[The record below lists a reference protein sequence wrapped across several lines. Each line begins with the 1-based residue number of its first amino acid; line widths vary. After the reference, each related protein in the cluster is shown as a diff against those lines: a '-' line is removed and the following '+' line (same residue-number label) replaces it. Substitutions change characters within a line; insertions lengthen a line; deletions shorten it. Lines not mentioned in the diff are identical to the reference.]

1 MKRFALAVVL
11 SFSISHF
18 AVAQHH
24 SGGGS
29 SSSSSS
35 SSGGSSSAGGYSGGS
50 SGGYSGGSSHSSGSS
65 GGGGYSGGSS
75 HSSGSS
81 GGYSGGSHS
90 AGGSGSSVGGSSH
103 SGGGS
108 HSNAGSG
115 HSGGSSNAGN
125 SHFGYGNSSARTNM
139 RSGTNS
145 VEHVGNFSGPSQTG
159 GPIGSTA
166 DRLSTFRQ
174 ATASGDAW
182 MYKSFTLDISAKNL
196 NKAVAHREFD
206 GKLQGVGLES
216 SKSAYREKVGA
227 IGINFKEGH
236 RPNWIARMFG
246 AKTTAP
252 KQSVSPQL
260 RPCLN
265 KECKPVPV
273 PPKPC
278 VGKKCPVPTPPPIPT
293 PSTGVCTNGYDAYG
307 YCAPW
312 GYVDRCST
320 QSDYCYVRF
329 ARVNRNYCGR
339 ILQQIRRE
347 QASYLQVEQTQQSS
361 CAAGPQSQECAQAS
375 QKLQQLGNDIFQ
387 LQHQYQLCQTA
398 TGWVTADPGRSI
410 GTAAPSPN
418 GWPHFRPPFF

>member
-11 SFSISHF
+11 SVSITHF
-18 AVAQHH
+18 AIAQHH

-29 SSSSSS
+29 SSSGSS
-35 SSGGSSSAGGYSGGS
+35 SSGGYGGGS
-50 SGGYSGGSSHSSGSS
+50 SGGYSGGSNHSSGSS

-81 GGYSGGSHS
+81 GGSSGSGGSHS
-90 AGGSGSSVGGSSH
+90 SNGGSSH

-115 HSGGSSNAGN
+115 PSGGSSNTGSYHSSHGN
-125 SHFGYGNSSARTNM
+125 DSARSNM
-139 RSGTNS
+139 RSSTNP
-145 VEHVGNFSGPSQTG
+145 VERSGSFSGASQTG
-159 GPIGSTA
+159 GSIGSTA
-166 DRLSTFRQ
+166 DRSSTLRQ
-174 ATASGDAW
+174 ATAPTEAW
-182 MYKSFTLDISAKNL
+182 MYKSYTLDISAKNL
-196 NKAVAHREFD
+196 NKAVAHHEFD
-206 GKLQGVGLES
+206 SKFQGVGLES
-216 SKSAYREKVGA
+216 SKSAYREKMAA
-227 IGINFKEGH
+227 IGIDLKEGH

-246 AKTTAP
+246 AKTTRS

-260 RPCLN
+260 RPCLS

-278 VGKKCPVPTPPPIPT
+278 VGKKCPVPTPAPVPT

-339 ILQQIRRE
+339 ILQEIRRE
-347 QASYLQVEQTQQSS
+347 QASYQHVEQTQQSS
-361 CAAGPQSQECAQAS
+361 CTVGPQSQECAQAT
-375 QKLQQLGNDIFQ
+375 QKLEKGGNHIFQ
-387 LQHQYQLCQTA
+387 LEHQYQLCQTA
-398 TGWVTADPGRSI
+398 SGGTAVDPSLSSDPLTPHDPQSTGW
-410 GTAAPSPN
+410 
-418 GWPHFRPPFF
+418 PFLPVF